1 MKTHKAEELAKQME
15 TQTASQIKG
24 IDRKNIHKR
33 FQKNNDASKTH
44 QNMKACRKREVNWR
58 NMYSHITTPM
68 HQQK

>member
-24 IDRKNIHKR
+24 IDRKKHTQT
-33 FQKNNDASKTH
+33 FLENNGASKTH
-44 QNMKACRKREVNWR
+44 QNMNACRKREVNWR

>member
-33 FQKNNDASKTH
+33 F
-44 QNMKACRKREVNWR
+44 
-58 NMYSHITTPM
+58 
-68 HQQK
+68 